1 MESALIS
8 ATGGYAAVFSMD
20 LDSIANKLD
29 RFLYRKLFKKLTPE
43 DLKLAE
49 TWSLDL
55 IRKNHP
61 DWDEIQVRRYYDNLL
76 KIRAYAVDEW
86 GRRLN

>member
-1 MESALIS
+1 
-8 ATGGYAAVFSMD
+8 MD
-20 LDSIANKLD
+20 LDSIASKLD